1 MQVFLNNIVSSYET
15 SVRNMGAI
23 LDTNHNILE
32 GFQDSFLDRKQEW
45 EKLNA
50 ELRKILAKNESLRC
64 KDFDNMMQAIFSP
77 QYEEEREVRNLISSC
92 LNEQKEAVNTLRD
105 NFIRVKD
112 AIVTGETERVK
123 EFQGMLKDIFARQD
137 ERKREVTLKLKD
149 FQRNQQEIKER
160 LEELRTKGR
169 ELRIKDLKSMLKKF
183 NIQHRERI
191 AQQIERRDEVHNILD
206 KFRKERSKKE
216 E

>member
-123 EFQGMLKDIFARQD
+123 EF
-137 ERKREVTLKLKD
+137 
-149 FQRNQQEIKER
+149 
-160 LEELRTKGR
+160 
-169 ELRIKDLKSMLKKF
+169 

-206 KFRKERSKKE
+206 RFRKERSKKE